1 MKNFYILAGCNG
13 AGKTTVAY
21 HILPDLLKCKEFV
34 NADEIAKGISPFQP
48 EKSTYAAGKIMS
60 RRIDEL
66 MEQEKSFA
74 IETTLSAITYLQK
87 IKVAQEKGYYVTL
100 IYFWL
105 QSVELAKTR
114 VRLRVEEGGH
124 SIPDH
129 VVERRYE
136 KGLNNFFH
144 YFLPLCDNI
153 MLFDN
158 SNQIPKLVMTK
169 LKGEASEIFDT
180 ELFNKIESYVKKWYS
195 IFKNQNH

>member
-1 MKNFYILAGCNG
+1 MKNLYILAGCNG

-21 HILPDLLKCKEFV
+21 NILPDLLKCKEFV

-66 MEQEKSFA
+66 MEQEKNFA

-87 IKVAQEKGYYVTL
+87 IKNAQEKGYYVTL

-105 QSVELAKTR
+105 QSVELAKMR
-114 VRLRVEEGGH
+114 VRLRVQEGGH
-124 SIPDH
+124 SIPDA
-129 VVERRYE
+129 VVERRYQ
-136 KGLNNFFH
+136 KGLKNLFT
-144 YFLPLCDNI
+144 YFLPICDNV

-169 LKGEASEIFDT
+169 LKGEDSEIFDT
-180 ELFNKIESYVKKWYS
+180 ELFNKIR
-195 IFKNQNH
+195 NHV